1 LIYLK
6 SKYSNDDKRFK
17 IDERFAED
25 DEIGQDKSKKLKK
38 TNRKNESDDDSDDD
52 DRNVNQNMDDADF
65 IPKTNRKQIKDENLN
80 SLKILEQITG
90 KQILKPQAPSTNSDG
105 QKDGHNKKPINK
117 MIRYDPTKD
126 EHKKFEIAKGESSE
140 SEDDS
145 GVSASKKK
153 TTTATTA
160 DQESTHVPKIEED
173 LSKFYEIEP
182 NLKELFSSNDVFKF
196 KFTNDDKDD
205 SENEYLNNEFETEE
219 PMKKLKDFSS
229 FEVNKK
235 LKSAKY
241 SSSEDE
247 ADDNDDDIDDDD
259 EYEEDEELVQ
269 KKSKESHEKNVKK
282 FENLKL
288 VEVPKTFLPDFVN
301 NKEIK
306 EGLAFF
312 KKVELTREDWL
323 KKREFLVKVNF

>member
-25 DEIGQDKSKKLKK
+25 DEIGQEKSKKLKK
-38 TNRKNESDDDSDDD
+38 TKRKNESDSSDEDSDD
-52 DRNVNQNMDDADF
+52 DRNVSQNMDDADF

-105 QKDGHNKKPINK
+105 QKDGHNKKTINK

-126 EHKKFEIAKGESSE
+126 EHKKFELAKEESSE
-140 SEDDS
+140 SDNDD
-145 GVSASKKK
+145 GEFTASKK
-153 TTTATTA
+153 T
-160 DQESTHVPKIEED
+160 DQELIRVPKIEED

-205 SENEYLNNEFETEE
+205 SENEYLNNEEIE

-229 FEVNKK
+229 FEVNRKQK
-235 LKSAKY
+235 NAKY

-247 ADDNDDDIDDDD
+247 ANDDDDIDDDD
-259 EYEEDEELVQ
+259 DVENEYEEDEELVQ
-269 KKSKESHEKNVKK
+269 KKSKESHEKNLKK

-312 KKVELTREDWL
+312 KKVEHSREDWL
-323 KKREFLVKVNF
+323 KKREFLVKVNY